1 MPEIPASLVESSL
14 PVLVL
19 FTAALVRSTFGFGD
33 ALVAMPL
40 LALFMPL
47 ETAAPLVALISLLI
61 AGSVLQRDWRHAER
75 PAAAGLV
82 GGALA
87 GIPFGLLMLGGTVP
101 LPLLK
106 GMLADKA

>member
-75 PAAAGLV
+75 PA
-82 GGALA
+82 
-87 GIPFGLLMLGGTVP
+87 
-101 LPLLK
+101 
-106 GMLADKA
+106 